1 VNAISVMGVDRVMF
15 SVDWPFEDVGEG
27 TQWIDTADIGE
38 ADRIQVGRTNAIE
51 LFKLPLR

>member
-1 VNAISVMGVDRVMF
+1 VMGVDRVMF